1 MHISSTFTRKI
12 KCLASKTSLR
22 EARFFLFTVNWPFL
36 LNQPDEKYQRGYEYC
51 VIARLSRN
59 KREPVTMTPF
69 LSFSARYFWIEV
81 PPTTGWDHEF
91 QIFRGDA
98 NTEAVRT
105 VHVWIPAARRK
116 FTSNYDAKSRFRHF
130 NRLYES
136 FSTRLMNFLK
146 SRENLSL
153 GNSPYSWS
161 YFKFRQENVIIENVL

>member
-1 MHISSTFTRKI
+1 LHISSTFTSKI
-12 KCLASKTSLR
+12 KHQKHPSEKFVSFSLPSTDRSFLTSQ
-22 EARFFLFTVNWPFL
+22 T
-36 LNQPDEKYQRGYEYC
+36 KYQRGYEYC

-69 LSFSARYFWIEV
+69 LSFSARYFWKEV

-91 QIFRGDA
+91 QIFRDDA

-136 FSTRLMNFLK
+136 FSTCLINFLK

-153 GNSPYSWS
+153 GISSYSWS